1 MKMKKMLAVV
11 AVLSAV
17 CFAGTAAAETVILDY
32 INTDP
37 GASRNVTMT
46 GFNFGNP
53 FDVTAG
59 MMNFS
64 IAPKPPAISSA
75 FTGYWKGFC
84 VDPSQVNP
92 SPVDYNIVGVT
103 GGTSYEAAAY
113 LLGKNYA
120 ATTTS
125 ATMAALV
132 QIAIWEIVFDWN
144 AADITAGN
152 FKFNGIDDNNAVDTP
167 AELAEKA
174 AVAAM
179 VSDAYAKALSGD
191 YTSGYYLALGGNP
204 NYGTPPQDFIFK
216 TPEPATI
223 LILGLG
229 LVGLAAIRRK
239 M

>member
-17 CFAGTAAAETVILDY
+17 CFAGTAAAETVILDF
-32 INTDP
+32 IDTDP
-37 GASRNVTMT
+37 SASRNVEMT
-46 GFNFGNP
+46 GYNFGNP
-53 FDVTAG
+53 FNVTAG

-92 SPVDYNIVGVT
+92 NPVDYNIVGVT
-103 GGTSYEAAAY
+103 DGTSYEAAAY

-120 ATTTS
+120 AATTS
-125 ATMAALV
+125 ADMAANV
-132 QIAIWEIVFDWN
+132 QLAIWEIVFDWGVQ
-144 AADITAGN
+144 DLSAGN
-152 FKFNGIDDNNAVDTP
+152 FKFNGSA
-167 AELAEKA
+167 AEMTE
-174 AVAAM
+174 VEGM

-204 NYGTPPQDFIFK
+204 NFGTPPQDFIFK